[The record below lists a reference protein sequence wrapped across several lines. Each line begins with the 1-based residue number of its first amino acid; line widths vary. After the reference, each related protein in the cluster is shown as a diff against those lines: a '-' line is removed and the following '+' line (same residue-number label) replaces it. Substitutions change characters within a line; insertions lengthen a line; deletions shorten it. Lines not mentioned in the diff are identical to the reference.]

1 VVRKHITDPQNK
13 TNMNTQITLDQLK
26 QLKLSGMA
34 DAYQAVLSLPVQD
47 QPSIHQFIARL
58 SEAEIQHRVHLKT
71 EAYLKLSKLRYH
83 AVMEQVYCNTGRN
96 LTQDH
101 LMTIADCGFIQ
112 RSENILI
119 TGATGCGKSY
129 LACAIGRQAC
139 SFGYKTLYLGMTRF
153 LEKISQTKLDGTYIK
168 MLNQIE
174 KTHLLILDDFG
185 LHPMEKVTRLALLQM
200 LEDRYGKKS
209 TLISSQL
216 PVDKWHQYIGEN
228 TIADAIMD
236 RLSGNA
242 HRFDLKGDS
251 LRKKRNE
258 KND

>member
-1 VVRKHITDPQNK
+1 
-13 TNMNTQITLDQLK
+13 MNHQITLDQLS
-26 QLKLSGMA
+26 QLRLHGMA
-34 DAYQAVLSLPVQD
+34 DAYQAVLSLPVQE
-47 QPSIHQFIARL
+47 QPSIHPFIARL
-58 SEAEIQHRVHLKT
+58 CEAEAQHRVNQKT
-71 EAYLKLSKLRYH
+71 QLYLKHSKLRYN
-83 AVMEQVYCNTGRN
+83 AVLEQVYCNSSRN
-96 LTQDH
+96 LTQES
-101 LMTIADCGFIQ
+101 LLSIADCGFID
-112 RSENILI
+112 RSENVLI

-139 SFGYKTLYLGMTRF
+139 SFGYKTLYLGMARF
-153 LEKISQTKLDGTYIK
+153 LERISLSKLDGTYIK

-185 LHPMEKVTRLALLQM
+185 LHPLDKIARLALLQI

-216 PVDKWHQYIGEN
+216 LVDHWHQYIGES

-236 RLSGNA
+236 RLAGNA

-251 LRKKRNE
+251 LRKK
-258 KND
+258 KTDK

>member
-1 VVRKHITDPQNK
+1 
-13 TNMNTQITLDQLK
+13 MNTQITLDQLK

-58 SEAEIQHRVHLKT
+58 SEAEIQHRLHLKT
-71 EAYLKLSKLRYH
+71 EAYIKLSKLRYP
-83 AVMEQVYCNTGRN
+83 AVMEQVYCNVGRN

-101 LMTIADCGFIQ
+101 LMTIADCGFIE
-112 RSENILI
+112 RSENVLI

-200 LEDRYGKKS
+200 LEDRYGKKA